1 MSKSVGNDAFVNE
14 RMLEASAIKDEFLV
28 EHSVADTESTDEE
41 YSLNAAIR
49 ECSLT
54 TSSLAPVLFLPE
66 FLSDQANCG
75 TLVISVGSSSQVRDT
90 NSKEKSFVYRLI

>member
-28 EHSVADTESTDEE
+28 EHSVADTESTDKE

-49 ECSLT
+49 
-54 TSSLAPVLFLPE
+54 VF
-66 FLSDQANCG
+66 SDN
-75 TLVISVGSSSQVRDT
+75 
-90 NSKEKSFVYRLI
+90 